1 VRSDLIST
9 MDESGPM
16 AGSARYFNYI
26 PQVSLPFEMPS
37 QPLAI
42 AEMADLFG
50 VTHRTL
56 HFYEEKSLIIAL
68 RSGSSMRVYDR
79 EQIQRMAVINACRE
93 IGIPIAIIQELMEEL
108 TGAASQEEADAIFHT
123 MLSRRKREL
132 TADISHIHRQMQQ
145 IESLLTAEE
154 DDGAL
159 ETAKPAVIILTDL
172 EKQCLALMAEGY
184 SAPRI
189 ARSLNL
195 PFEALR
201 EMEDGIIRKFQATNR
216 FQAVAKAVLLGMVP
230 N

>member
-1 VRSDLIST
+1 MRSDVISI
-9 MDESGPM
+9 MDETGSI
-16 AGSARYFNYI
+16 AGDALYFRNL
-26 PQVSLPFEMPS
+26 PQVSLAFEMPS

-56 HFYEEKSLIIAL
+56 HFYEEKGLITAL
-68 RSGSSMRVYDR
+68 RSGSMRVYDS
-79 EQIQRMAVINACRE
+79 EQIQRMVVINACRE
-93 IGIPIAIIQELMEEL
+93 IGIPVAVVQELMEEL
-108 TGAASQEEADAIFHT
+108 TGAASQEEANLIFHS

-145 IESLLTAEE
+145 IETLLTAES
-154 DDGAL
+154 DDA
-159 ETAKPAVIILTDL
+159 TQAAKPSIIILSDT
-172 EKQCLALMAEGY
+172 EKQCLSLMAEGY

>member
-1 VRSDLIST
+1 MRSDIMT
-9 MDESGPM
+9 AMNESSPI
-16 AGSARYFNYI
+16 AGNAGYFSHL

-56 HFYEEKSLIIAL
+56 HFYEEKHLIAAS
-68 RSGSSMRVYDR
+68 RSGSMRVYGA
-79 EQIQRMAVINACRE
+79 EQILRMAVINACRE
-93 IGIPIAIIQELMEEL
+93 IGIPVAIIQELMEEL
-108 TGAASQEEADAIFHT
+108 TGANSQEEADAIFHS

-132 TADISHIHRQMQQ
+132 TADISHIHRQMLQ
-145 IESLLTAEE
+145 IETLLTAE
-154 DDGAL
+154 DDGTL
-159 ETAKPAVIILTDL
+159 ETAKPAVIILNDV
-172 EKQCLALMAEGY
+172 EKRCLALMAEGY

-189 ARSLNL
+189 ARSLDL

-201 EMEDGIIRKFQATNR
+201 AMEDGIIRKFQATNR